1 MKNNHLIIAIDGPA
15 GAGKSTIAKIV
26 SEKLN
31 LLYIDTG
38 AMYRAITY
46 IVLENNININD
57 EKAINNLLIDINL
70 EFKKNNENNIDIYF
84 NNKKINDCLRTQ
96 QVDKNVSKVS
106 SYKKVREHCVQLQR
120 EIPKNY
126 DVVLDGRDIGTVV
139 YPDTPYKFYLDAT
152 VDERARRRMLDAK
165 NKENLSLEEIK
176 EDIIKRD
183 EFDSNR
189 KISPLKRADNAIYID
204 TSNMTIEEV
213 ANEIIKKCK
222 DYKRNNN

>member
-1 MKNNHLIIAIDGPA
+1 MNNNHLIIAIDGPA
-15 GAGKSTIAKIV
+15 GAGKSTIAKIA
-26 SEKLN
+26 SKKLN

-46 IVLENNININD
+46 IVLKNNININD
-57 EKAINNLLIDINL
+57 EKAINNLLIDMNL

-96 QVDKNVSKVS
+96 QVDQNVSKVS
-106 SYKKVREHCVQLQR
+106 SYKKIREHCVQLQR
-120 EIPKNY
+120 ELPKNY

-152 VDERARRRMLDAK
+152 VDERVRRRKLDVK
-165 NKENLSLEEIK
+165 NKEKLSLEEIK

-204 TSNMTIEEV
+204 TSNMTIDEV
-213 ANEIIKKCK
+213 ANEIIKKC
-222 DYKRNNN
+222 RG

>member
-15 GAGKSTIAKIV
+15 GAGKSTIAKIA

-46 IVLENNININD
+46 IVLKNNININD
-57 EKAINNLLIDINL
+57 EKAINNLLIDMNL

-84 NNKKINDCLRTQ
+84 NNKKINNCLRTQ
-96 QVDKNVSKVS
+96 QVDRNVSKVS
-106 SYKKVREHCVQLQR
+106 SYLKVREHCVQLQR
-120 EIPKNY
+120 RIPKNY

-152 VDERARRRMLDAK
+152 VEERARRRKLDVK

-176 EDIIKRD
+176 EDITKRD

-204 TSNMTIEEV
+204 TSNMTIDEV
-213 ANEIIKKCK
+213 ANKIIEKCK
-222 DYKRNNN
+222 G